1 MISLDIAEHF
11 KTKVR
16 PNGFKAQVV
25 APSRA
30 AALRY
35 SRFLNDFG
43 VRAYPIIT
51 TSANDGPEFQDALG
65 LNQDQIT
72 NAFVDPDGEPDV
84 LGDHRHNRCTPTYHH
99 ITQVLLL
106 LYTITPFTGRRGHA
120 R

>member
-35 SRFLNDFG
+35 TR
-43 VRAYPIIT
+43 
-51 TSANDGPEFQDALG
+51 
-65 LNQDQIT
+65 
-72 NAFVDPDGEPDV
+72 
-84 LGDHRHNRCTPTYHH
+84 
-99 ITQVLLL
+99 
-106 LYTITPFTGRRGHA
+106 
-120 R
+120 

>member
-1 MISLDIAEHF
+1 MHLCTITPFTGGAIFHEETEEERAHIRRRYANKETIAEAEQRIQRISLDIAEHF

-43 VRAYPIIT
+43 VRVYPIIT
-51 TSANDGPEFQDALG
+51 PHQPTTARNSQDALG

-72 NAFVDPDGEPDV
+72 NA
-84 LGDHRHNRCTPTYHH
+84 
-99 ITQVLLL
+99 
-106 LYTITPFTGRRGHA
+106 
-120 R
+120 